1 MLYQVSLPLPTH
13 TSDSTIPN
21 FSFWLSKLLQKSSDQ
36 IWKVSPGSRQQL
48 DCLEIQSKVEVLG
61 VSLIYT
67 NTKTNTRSTFTN
79 TFTNTNT
86 NTLKGYLKLVRVE
99 ALGVRLT
106 SIPERGPAA
115 KPISP
120 GTQTIKRYSKN
131 IQKVFKTIQITQ
143 KSGAPICLS
152 KSFLTLTQGRETTKM
167 HPLQL
172 LP

>member
-1 MLYQVSLPLPTH
+1 M
-13 TSDSTIPN
+13 
-21 FSFWLSKLLQKSSDQ
+21 
-36 IWKVSPGSRQQL
+36 
-48 DCLEIQSKVEVLG
+48 DCLEIQLKVEVLG

-67 NTKTNTRSTFTN
+67 NTNTNTNTNTRSAFTN
-79 TFTNTNT
+79 TNRNT
-86 NTLKGYLKLVRVE
+86 NTLKGYLKLEWVE

-120 GTQTIKRYSKN
+120 GTKLIKKYLKKN
-131 IQKVFKTIQITQ
+131 QKVFKTMQITQ
-143 KSGAPICLS
+143 TANKSGAPLCLT

-172 LP
+172 LKCHKKCS